1 VLLLLPVPHL
11 PPALVSKEEGNRF
24 FLKDETMAGHLY

>member
-1 VLLLLPVPHL
+1 VLLLLL
-11 PPALVSKEEGNRF
+11 LPALVSKEEGHRF